1 MQIRSFFL
9 ALLTL
14 AMGSFLLLHF
24 GLIWMYGSVEI
35 YESNTL
41 ILTLETIMMIGI
53 IGFSLYCS
61 AAFLRRSRQ

>member
-9 ALLTL
+9 SLLTF
-14 AMGSFLLLHF
+14 AMSSFLLLHF
-24 GLIWMYGSVEI
+24 GLIWLYGSVQI

-41 ILTLETIMMIGI
+41 VLTLETVMMVVI

-61 AAFLRRSRQ
+61 AGFLRRSR